1 MVINNLLSPDSLLV
15 QETPDSLL
23 VQETPDS
30 LLVQEILKA
39 QQKRISKLNLGS
51 EVKTA

>member
-1 MVINNLLSPDSLLV
+1 MVINNLLS
-15 QETPDSLL
+15 PDSLL

-51 EVKTA
+51 KVKTALKHNGTKKV